1 VRPGPPLLAA
11 TTIVVGTALAAHPAQ
26 ASGSLEVTG
35 AATAANGYAARV
47 FARGAE
53 ATYYNPALL
62 PEAAAATSVGFF
74 VLASHESVLLAPR
87 PPGVDVPAAVYNA
100 QLRNPDGTTTRLVNR
115 PLATADIPVSRADT
129 DETEAR
135 GYLSLGLVRP
145 LLDDKLVLGFYGVL
159 PLTTFQA
166 QQAFFADERE
176 QFFGN
181 RLRFELLGDRLVQ
194 SSFALAL
201 ASRPARWLS
210 LGAGVDI
217 TFGTV
222 ARAAVHVPDAGDQRE
237 ILLNPDVE
245 VTSSFAP
252 YLAVLGAPSRSL
264 RVTTTLHL
272 PVSADTDGENRVR
285 FWNYAYPEGEDSVRQ
300 VFAQSLAYE
309 PLRIGMGARWT
320 VRESSDAGPGLDV
333 GVQAVIAHW
342 SSYLDRH
349 AEEPPTPFDNTVS
362 PTLGAA
368 LDWSGRRLAV
378 DLAFSPSPVPPQD
391 GRTNYVDGHRIG
403 ADVAFESPF
412 DLFGKRMRAC
422 LRGFAQVFL
431 TREETKRDD
440 ARHPVVDELPD
451 GATDIVTD
459 EPIEAARGLQTNN
472 PGYPGYTS
480 SAWIVGGGLSIEI
493 PDR

>member
-1 VRPGPPLLAA
+1 MIAVAVGCVAGPAR
-11 TTIVVGTALAAHPAQ
+11 

-35 AATAANGYAARV
+35 AATASNGYSARV

-62 PEAAAATSVGFF
+62 PEARAATSAGIF
-74 VLASHESVLLAPR
+74 VLCSHEAVSLAPR
-87 PPGVDVPAAVYNA
+87 PAGVDVPPEVYNA

-115 PLATADIPVSRADT
+115 PLATADIPVSRGNT
-129 DETEAR
+129 DETEAT
-135 GYLSLGLVRP
+135 GYVSLGVVRQ

-159 PLTTFQA
+159 PLTTFQR
-166 QQAFFADERE
+166 QQGFFADERE
-176 QFFGN
+176 QFFQN

-194 SSFALAL
+194 SSFAVAL
-201 ASRPARWLS
+201 ASRPVSWLS

-217 TFGTV
+217 TIGTV

-237 ILLNPDVE
+237 ILLNPDIE

-252 YLAVLGAPSRSL
+252 YFAVLGAPTKSL
-264 RVTTTLHL
+264 RVTTTVHL
-272 PVSADTDGENRVR
+272 PVSSATDGENRIR
-285 FWNYAYPEGEDSVRQ
+285 FWNYAYPDGEDSVRQ

-309 PLRIGMGARWT
+309 PLRIGVGARWT
-320 VRESSDAGPGLDV
+320 VRDGAAGGPGLDI
-333 GVQAVIAHW
+333 GLQAVMARW
-342 SSYLDRH
+342 STYQDRH
-349 AEEPPTPFDNTVS
+349 AETPLTPFENTVS

-368 LDWSGRRLAV
+368 LDFSGRRLSA
-378 DLAFSPSPVPPQD
+378 DIGLTPSPVPDQD
-391 GRTNYVDGHRIG
+391 GRTNYVDGSRIS
-403 ADVAFESPF
+403 ADVAFETPF
-412 DLFGKRMRAC
+412 DFLGRRLRAAV
-422 LRGFAQVFL
+422 RGYAQVFL
-431 TREETKRDD
+431 ERSEVKRGD

-459 EPIEAARGLQTNN
+459 APIAAAQGLQTNN

-480 SAWIVGGGLSIEI
+480 SAWILGGGLSIEI